1 MLCQTSHCS
10 QGSVL
15 SATFAVYHECHSRWW
30 GHYKQWTGSATVS
43 ISHQWLATL
52 SCWKAYQS
60 CNLLQ
65 CMYMIVQVSW
75 GGFQLSVKSN
85 SHLHL
90 LLYLIGIKNLC
101 YFVTVRT
108 LGPWTLDICLYIFWW
123 LLKNAGSSFW
133 QEYLMVLLLTK
144 FHTGTFNTIHH
155 KKSLYFLVVK
165 IKICTQKY
173 QEFSVS
179 GLEIKKIVRSPFGD

>member
-30 GHYKQWTGSATVS
+30 GHHKQWTGSATVS
-43 ISHQWLATL
+43 ISLQWSATL
-52 SCWKAYQS
+52 NCWKAYQS

-75 GGFQLSVKSN
+75 GGFQLSVKRN

-90 LLYLIGIKNLC
+90 LFNWHKKLVLLC
-101 YFVTVRT
+101 YSEDTRT
-108 LGPWTLDICLYIFWW
+108 MNTWN
-123 LLKNAGSSFW
+123 LL
-133 QEYLMVLLLTK
+133 V
-144 FHTGTFNTIHH
+144 H
-155 KKSLYFLVVK
+155 FLVTIECRLVP
-165 IKICTQKY
+165 
-173 QEFSVS
+173 
-179 GLEIKKIVRSPFGD
+179 LERVFNVFYS